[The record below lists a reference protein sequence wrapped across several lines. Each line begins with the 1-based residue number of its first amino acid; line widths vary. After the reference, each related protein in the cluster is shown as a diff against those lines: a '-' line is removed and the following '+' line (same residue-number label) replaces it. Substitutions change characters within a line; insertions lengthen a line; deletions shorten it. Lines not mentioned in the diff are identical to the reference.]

1 MIKCFT
7 KIRIKIDHKVYHRYE
22 LWLPWFNKQST
33 SPHWQ
38 LWLAKLGHF
47 RCAGLRLPTLN
58 MLSAEGF
65 EGNCWLEWRG
75 RYIYQS
81 HPAIGNTRVH
91 SCSVQEHSRKLH
103 RDERGR
109 CDRKANRVFKLISH
123 SRWTKFNVC
132 RIHSRHCLRIKLFIK
147 WVCVHVLKQALRFC
161 ILWSYTCW
169 HWCIHAFTNGRGWG
183 VCQRKYNCH
192 CLLVMVYENI
202 WSTCKCTLYIMKK
215 YSLVCPILP
224 NVKYLF
230 GPRPYSNA
238 HMICMVCVESL
249 QASAL
254 QSSRPQRNPAAS
266 AKSATSVT
274 IERDTNRFC
283 F

>member
-109 CDRKANRVFKLISH
+109 CDRKANRIFKLISH

-132 RIHSRHCLRIKLFIK
+132 RIHSRHWLRTKLSSNES
-147 WVCVHVLKQALRFC
+147 CAYLKGLKGSVFC
-161 ILWSYTCW
+161 SQYTCW
-169 HWCIHAFTNGRGWG
+169 NWCIQVFPKWKGEGGGWG
-183 VCQRKYNCH
+183 GKRSKIVNSWDR
-192 CLLVMVYENI
+192 LLVM
-202 WSTCKCTLYIMKK
+202 
-215 YSLVCPILP
+215 
-224 NVKYLF
+224 
-230 GPRPYSNA
+230 A
-238 HMICMVCVESL
+238 H
-249 QASAL
+249 
-254 QSSRPQRNPAAS
+254 
-266 AKSATSVT
+266 T
-274 IERDTNRFC
+274 
-283 F
+283 